1 MKVKSKFKKKIPS
14 CSLEGNKIK
23 IIKTN
28 NYSDYS
34 IYASEEDH

>member
-1 MKVKSKFKKKIPS
+1 MKVKSKFLKKISS

-28 NYSDYS
+28 NYSDYP